1 MSESMRA
8 VCIKDDKGPVENL
21 YLGQIPKPT
30 PNDDE
35 LLVQVKA
42 FGLNRMD
49 IMQREGAYPVPP
61 HAPKT
66 LGVEFSGPIVAVG
79 KNVTAGSWKVGDEVI
94 GLAGGGAYAEF
105 IALPATHVMRKPTG
119 LSWVE
124 AASIPEVYITAYLAL
139 VRIGELKEGED
150 VMVHAAASG
159 VGIAAISL
167 ASLYKARTILA
178 TTSRQSKIDWLLK
191 DTAAT
196 HGINYKTE
204 NFAER
209 ARSITE
215 NKGVD
220 VIIDFVA
227 ASHWNKNI
235 ESLALDGRMTMLATL
250 GGGVV
255 SESSLAPILYKRL
268 KIQGSTLRSRSI
280 AFQADLIAEF
290 SQNVLPYIC
299 PGNSDSDGHLRAHVY
314 KIYPWTE
321 IQDAQR
327 CMAADENIGKI
338 VAEVV

>member
-1 MSESMRA
+1 MRA
-8 VCIKDDKGPVENL
+8 VCIKDDRGPVENL
-21 YLGQIPKPT
+21 YLGEIPKPT
-30 PNDDE
+30 PKDDE
-35 LLVQVKA
+35 VLVQVKA

-49 IMQREGAYPVPP
+49 IMQREGKYPVPP

-79 KNVTAGSWKVGDEVI
+79 NNVTAWKVGDEVM

-105 IALPATHVMRKPTG
+105 IALPATHVMKKPFH

-139 VRIGELKEGED
+139 VRIGELKENED

-167 ASLYKARTILA
+167 ASFYKARNILA
-178 TTSRQSKIDWLLK
+178 TTSQRAKIDWLLQN
-191 DTAAT
+191 TAAT

-250 GGGVV
+250 GGDVV
-255 SESSLAPILYKRL
+255 SESSLTPILYKRL
-268 KIQGSTLRSRSI
+268 KIQGSTLRARSI
-280 AFQADLIAEF
+280 PFQAELIAEF
-290 SQNVLPYIC
+290 SQNILPHIC
-299 PGNSDSDGHLRAHVY
+299 SSNSDSDGQLRAHVY
-314 KIYPWTE
+314 KVYPWTE

>member
-1 MSESMRA
+1 MWCA
-8 VCIKDDKGPVENL
+8 
-21 YLGQIPKPT
+21 
-30 PNDDE
+30 
-35 LLVQVKA
+35 
-42 FGLNRMD
+42 
-49 IMQREGAYPVPP
+49 
-61 HAPKT
+61 
-66 LGVEFSGPIVAVG
+66 
-79 KNVTAGSWKVGDEVI
+79 
-94 GLAGGGAYAEF
+94 
-105 IALPATHVMRKPTG
+105 
-119 LSWVE
+119 
-124 AASIPEVYITAYLAL
+124 AYLAL

-167 ASLYKARTILA
+167 ASLYKAYVLTLSRELHRFLSSPLDRRTILA

-250 GGGVV
+250 GG
-255 SESSLAPILYKRL
+255 E
-268 KIQGSTLRSRSI
+268 
-280 AFQADLIAEF
+280 
-290 SQNVLPYIC
+290 
-299 PGNSDSDGHLRAHVY
+299 
-314 KIYPWTE
+314 
-321 IQDAQR
+321 
-327 CMAADENIGKI
+327 
-338 VAEVV
+338 